1 MNEDLFS
8 SKIKTVLEK
17 IGKAIEKGSCDDMRS
32 YLADNQTAT
41 RNAIP
46 YVRIDKINTNLSDIF
61 STDEGDVRLFKRN
74 SWVGVLI
81 VDRGSKCIFTYC
93 TTQTLKR
100 IPKNKSR
107 KKPHYAQTLLNTLNR
122 EEVDPSQLTLEGFNL
137 MSSLEPDFTPS
148 EYEAD
153 FISIMEESL
162 TKYKG
167 YRYWVVTYET
177 QGLTLRHLSA
187 VLMDPNFNIVEERP
201 LMQLL
206 APNFGDLTADL
217 KTETKSENSVHS
229 LVSIKPGL
237 KGKMASEPEK
247 QTEIFPKSTE
257 ESKEA

>member
-153 FISIMEESL
+153 FISIM
-162 TKYKG
+162 
-167 YRYWVVTYET
+167 
-177 QGLTLRHLSA
+177 
-187 VLMDPNFNIVEERP
+187 
-201 LMQLL
+201 
-206 APNFGDLTADL
+206 
-217 KTETKSENSVHS
+217 
-229 LVSIKPGL
+229 
-237 KGKMASEPEK
+237 
-247 QTEIFPKSTE
+247 
-257 ESKEA
+257 